1 MRYKVENERVL
12 QLIRRSEND
21 IQIFVE
27 ISAGKTMTLEVK
39 LTDIIENIFR
49 SRQLDGGRV
58 LAYYKI
64 SQGNVLDLQLPPVQ
78 MIAIYINTLGLK
90 LIPLEI
96 DSSNTGQKR
105 EIDIQMDRSN
115 LVVDVKEIIQVR
127 ESIVRS
133 QQSTDYR
140 ALSSYKIENGSR
152 IYLEILFSISVNIPE
167 KETIT
172 LQVSP
177 HDTVRAIKQNLC
189 DKENISIDAYLL
201 QMV

>member
-12 QLIRRSEND
+12 QLIRRSDND